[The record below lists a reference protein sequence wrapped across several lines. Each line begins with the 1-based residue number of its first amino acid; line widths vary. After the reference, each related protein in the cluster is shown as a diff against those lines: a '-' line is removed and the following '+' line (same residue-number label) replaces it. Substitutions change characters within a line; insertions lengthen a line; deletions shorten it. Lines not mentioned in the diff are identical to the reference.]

1 MLYEFAILT
10 MIVGSIAIFLVN
22 SLLIYVIYRWYIRKY
37 IKDLQIKRVL
47 LALLVVAMVA
57 NILTCIIYLSKC
69 ISFT

>member
-1 MLYEFAILT
+1 MLYEFAVLV
-10 MIVGSIAIFLVN
+10 MIVGSIAIFLIN
-22 SLLIYVIYRWYIRKY
+22 SLLIYMVYRYIRKY
-37 IKDLQIKRVL
+37 IKDPQIKRVL